1 MPHLRKMILFG
12 SIPKCPSSKTTLSF
26 ASSSQIPS
34 IITLPHLWSLDIV
47 CERGTFDAL
56 DISYTLR
63 HLYLPAL
70 ERIHIESGF
79 TESWYQHYKVGPLIE
94 AFEPLCHGPQDS
106 DPIQALAIIRPP
118 YRDNDGTHPK
128 PSVTVIGW
136 TVSDPKD
143 DDGIPLLSN
152 LGGKF
157 DFAEDSARFWL
168 AYEDLGGRRNSAL
181 STVSSIL
188 STYPLSHVTSLAVD
202 GTLWCAD
209 CGTTGRPAWWLEHH
223 QLFPSLSRLYIQE
236 KTFENF
242 CFAFTSH
249 KDDPMQKA
257 RETSL
262 KLEHL
267 IFPNLRYL
275 HISKAKFSCSG
286 SAELFIQA
294 LQTRR
299 DLGVGIE
306 KFEIVEFGVD
316 AAFVKRLSD
325 VVQTVIWDSKAQ
337 SMDDCMDEQVGRGFP
352 SDREFR

>member
-1 MPHLRKMILFG
+1 MPQLRKMILFG
-12 SIPKCPSSKTTLSF
+12 SIPKCPSPRTTFSF
-26 ASSSQIPS
+26 GSRREIPN

-63 HLYLPAL
+63 HLDLPAV

-79 TESWYQHYKVGPLIE
+79 TESWYQHYKVGPLIK
-94 AFEPLCHGPQDS
+94 AFAPLCHGPQDS
-106 DPIQALAIIRPP
+106 DPIQALAIVHPP
-118 YRDNDGTHPK
+118 YGDGTHPR

-136 TVSDPKD
+136 TASDPKD

-152 LGGKF
+152 LVGNF

-168 AYEDLGGRRNSAL
+168 AYEDLGGLRNSAL

-202 GTLWCAD
+202 GTLWSAD
-209 CGTTGRPAWWLEHH
+209 RGTNGRPAWWVKHH
-223 QLFPSLSRLYIQE
+223 QLLPSLDRLYIQE

-257 RETSL
+257 RKTPR
-262 KLEHL
+262 KLEDL

-275 HISKAKFSCSG
+275 HISRAKFSCLG

-294 LQTRR
+294 LHTRR
-299 DLGVGIE
+299 DLGVGL
-306 KFEIVEFGVD
+306 KKVEIVEFGVD

-325 VVQTVIWDSKAQ
+325 VVQTVIWDSKA
-337 SMDDCMDEQVGRGFP
+337 
-352 SDREFR
+352 